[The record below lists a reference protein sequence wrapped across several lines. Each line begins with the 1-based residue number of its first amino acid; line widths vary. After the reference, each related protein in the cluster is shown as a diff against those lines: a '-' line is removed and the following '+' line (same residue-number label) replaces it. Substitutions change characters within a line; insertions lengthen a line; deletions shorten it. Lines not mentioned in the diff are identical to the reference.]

1 MSRLQRLLVAGL
13 ALLVLGFGP
22 ARANDKAEPDPANS
36 QYWDAIRKITFGDR
50 EILDG
55 KDVIRMYL
63 TLRAADSATVP
74 IMVKGQIDQT
84 PERYIKS
91 VYLIIERNPGPSAG
105 IYHFTPD
112 SGRVQLETRLRFE
125 DYSHIRAIA
134 ETNDGKLWMDT
145 RWVKAAGGC
154 SSPMSKFFVPPS
166 LLGKMKFK
174 FADDFIRDNEPNL
187 VQLMIRHPQESAFA
201 MDFDANKTPEFV
213 RNVKVTYGGKVVLD
227 AEVDFSLSNNPT
239 LRFNIVP
246 RGEPA
251 ELRAFVED
259 TYDRRWEATVEIVP
273 GGRAPDS

>member
-1 MSRLQRLLVAGL
+1 MSKLQRH
-13 ALLVLGFGP
+13 LVLWLGLLLACTGQ
-22 ARANDKAEPDPANS
+22 ALANERAEPDPGKS
-36 QYWDAIRKITFGDR
+36 QYWDAIRQITFGDR

-63 TLRAADSATVP
+63 SLKAADSATVP

-84 PERYIKS
+84 KERYIKS
-91 VYLIIERNPGPSAG
+91 VFLIIERNPGPSAG

-154 SSPMSKFFVPPS
+154 SAPMSKFFVPPS

-174 FADDFIRDNEPNL
+174 FTDEFIRDNEPNL

-201 MDFDANKTPEFV
+201 MDFDSSKTPEFV

-227 AEVDFSLSNNPT
+227 AEVDFSLSNNPS

-251 ELRAFVED
+251 ELRAYVED
-259 TYDRRWEATVEIVP
+259 TYDRKWEESIEIIP
-273 GGRAPDS
+273 GARSPDS

>member
-1 MSRLQRLLVAGL
+1 MHRFILAVLL
-13 ALLVLGFGP
+13 ALTAIFAGP
-22 ARANDKAEPDPANS
+22 VQANEKAEPDPAKS
-36 QYWDAIRKITFGDR
+36 QYWDTIRQITFGDR

-55 KDVIRMYL
+55 KDIIRMYL
-63 TLRAADSATVP
+63 TLKAADSATVP

-84 PERYIKS
+84 SERYIKS
-91 VYLIIERNPGPSAG
+91 IHLIIERNPGPSAG

-125 DYSHIRAIA
+125 DFSHIRAVA
-134 ETNDGKLWMDT
+134 ETNDGKLYMDS

-154 SSPMSKFFVPPS
+154 SAPMSKFFVPPS

-174 FADDFIRDNEPNL
+174 FNDDHIRDNEPNL

-201 MDFDANKTPEFV
+201 MDFDGDKTPEFV

-227 AEVDFSLSNNPT
+227 AEVDFSLSNNPS

-251 ELRAFVED
+251 ELRAYVED
-259 TYDRRWEATVEIVP
+259 TYDRKWEESVQVVP
-273 GGRAPDS
+273 GARSPDT